1 MTEPTSSSTAVTFRN
16 ALLGALIAGGL
27 SIPLYRLTQAIIAR
41 YAEQPLPDTNQ
52 TAATIAVA
60 VRTLVMGVG
69 VLATAVF
76 ILVAVGLLLLAIQT
90 GIKWLREEKSS

>member
-1 MTEPTSSSTAVTFRN
+1 MTEPTSPSKAITLRN

-27 SIPLYRLTQAIIAR
+27 SFPLYRLTQSIIAR
-41 YAEQPLPDTNQ
+41 YAEQPLPDSNQ

-60 VRTLVMGVG
+60 VRTLVMGIG

-76 ILVAVGLLLLAIQT
+76 VLVAVGLLLLAIQT
-90 GIKWLREEKSS
+90 AREWLQEKGSN

>member
-1 MTEPTSSSTAVTFRN
+1 MTSYATTLRN
-16 ALLGALIAGGL
+16 ALLGSVIAGGL
-27 SIPLYRLTQAIIAR
+27 SFPLYRLTIAIIAR

-60 VRTLVMGVG
+60 VRTLVMGMG

-76 ILVAVGLLLLAIQT
+76 ILVAVGLFLLAVQT
-90 GIKWLREEKSS
+90 GIQWLQDQQQT

>member
-1 MTEPTSSSTAVTFRN
+1 MTEPNSPSPAITLRN

-27 SIPLYRLTQAIIAR
+27 SFPLYRLTQAIIAR
-41 YAEQPLPDTNQ
+41 YAEQSLPDSNQ

-60 VRTLVMGVG
+60 VRTLVMGMG

-76 ILVAVGLLLLAIQT
+76 ILVAVGLLLLAMQT
-90 GIKWLREEKSS
+90 GIQWLKENESN

>member
-1 MTEPTSSSTAVTFRN
+1 MTQPTSHAITIRN

-27 SIPLYRLTQAIIAR
+27 SYPLYHLTTAIIAR

-60 VRTLVMGVG
+60 VRTLVMGIG

-76 ILVAVGLLLLAIQT
+76 ILVAVGLFLLAIQT
-90 GIKWLREEKSS
+90 AFQWLQEQKSS

>member
-1 MTEPTSSSTAVTFRN
+1 MTSYATTLRN
-16 ALLGALIAGGL
+16 ALLGSVIAGGL
-27 SIPLYRLTQAIIAR
+27 SFPLYQLTIAIIAR

-60 VRTLVMGVG
+60 VRTLVMGMG

-76 ILVAVGLLLLAIQT
+76 ILVAVGLFLLAVQT
-90 GIKWLREEKSS
+90 GIQWLQDQQQS